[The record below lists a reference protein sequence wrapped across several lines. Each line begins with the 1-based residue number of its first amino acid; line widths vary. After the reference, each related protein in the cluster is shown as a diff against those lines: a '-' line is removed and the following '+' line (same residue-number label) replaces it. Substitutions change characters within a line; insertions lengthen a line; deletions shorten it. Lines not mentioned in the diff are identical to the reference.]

1 MAMDSR
7 TARFVRPWAGQDPRH
22 GLDPSQ
28 KGRLRM
34 EQRRVAERRDFPR
47 IGVTFSLTIAFLGGE
62 REGNGILMNL
72 SHAGCAIQSSNRVE
86 EGGCMLLHI
95 HPPDGEPPI
104 MIETAEVKW
113 INGQDFGVEFLTV
126 APEEEERVLE
136 LLHVL
141 RTKYNVAV

>member
-1 MAMDSR
+1 MDSR
-7 TARFVRPWAGQDPRH
+7 TARFVRPWVGQGPRR

-34 EQRRVAERRDFPR
+34 EQRRGAERRDFPR
-47 IGVTFSLTIAFLGGE
+47 IGVTFTLTIAFLGGE
-62 REGNGILMNL
+62 SDGDGRLVNL
-72 SHAGCAIQSSNRVE
+72 SPAGCAIQSSMKVE
-86 EGGCMLLHI
+86 EGACMLLHI

-113 INGQDFGVEFLTV
+113 IDGQDFGVEFLNV
-126 APEEEERVLE
+126 APEEEERLQE